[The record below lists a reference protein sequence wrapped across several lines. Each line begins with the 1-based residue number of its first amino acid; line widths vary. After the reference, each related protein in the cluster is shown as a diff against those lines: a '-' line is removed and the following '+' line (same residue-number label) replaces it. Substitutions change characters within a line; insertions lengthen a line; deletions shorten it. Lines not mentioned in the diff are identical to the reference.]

1 MKQIALLGMG
11 MLAAIGFATSVAWP
25 EFAISASPEDDNVS
39 VKSTARKTDLNFATV
54 RELSKLPGIGKE
66 LAERIV
72 RQRPYRKLDELI
84 AKKVLGRKQFA
95 RIKGRIRVSSVP

>member
-1 MKQIALLGMG
+1 MRQIALLGMCMIVG
-11 MLAAIGFATSVAWP
+11 IGFVASVVRP
-25 EFAISASPEDDNVS
+25 EAAISASPEENNVG
-39 VKSTARKTDLNFATV
+39 VKSTTRKTDLNLATAQ
-54 RELSKLPGIGKE
+54 ELSKLPGIGIE

-72 RQRPYRKLDELI
+72 RHRPYRKLDELI

>member
-1 MKQIALLGMG
+1 MY
-11 MLAAIGFATSVAWP
+11 MLAAIGFVTSVAWP
-25 EFAISASPEDDNVS
+25 EFEASASPEDNNVI
-39 VKSTARKTDLNFATV
+39 VKPTTRKTDLNFATV

-84 AKKVLGRKQFA
+84 ARKVLGRKQFA
-95 RIKGRIRVSSVP
+95 RIKERIRIGSVP